1 MKRIDGVESIEVSIE
16 KASADI
22 RLRPDNR
29 VTLEQIRR
37 AIRSN
42 GYPTKVAEITARGT
56 FAEQD
61 GKPVFDLRNGSVLTL
76 TEKPPSPPSGVV
88 EITGVSTFDEKS
100 GERLTVATVK

>member
-1 MKRIDGVESIEVSIE
+1 MDGVESIDVSIE

-42 GYPTKVAEITARGT
+42 GYPTKVADITARGK

-61 GKPVFDLRNGSVLTL
+61 GKPVFDLLNGSVLTL
-76 TEKPPSPPSGVV
+76 AETPPSPPTGVV
-88 EITGVSTFDEKS
+88 EITGVSKFDEKV
-100 GERLTVATVK
+100 GERLTIATVK